1 MGFKDQSL
9 YLCPLFVKICLYAPP
24 FPLDLHQNGFSLGH
38 ALLGL
43 SPSAPP
49 GPKEG
54 DLATHDTG
62 HETKRPSTEKG

>member
-1 MGFKDQSL
+1 MS
-9 YLCPLFVKICLYAPP
+9 FVCKICLYAPP

-62 HETKRPSTEKG
+62 HETKRHSTEKG